1 MHFSSRSTAPSG
13 LDAFFWSTKAKAW
26 ARFPRPFGPTVRVYS
41 AKTVR
46 ADCAGLFCQDRSG
59 RLCGPILPRPFGPT
73 MRVFLLRPFGPTNR
87 LGRLRGR
94 NDPRR
99 RRGDQFAH
107 RERLGQIDHL
117 LPTPVLPTLPA
128 AGHEP
133 LSSEAAVSN
142 PNVVSPAERRSAI
155 HRCRWY
161 LERGPSLRVSSWRQ
175 HRPR

>member
-1 MHFSSRSTAPSG
+1 MSGIEVHFSSRSTAPSG

-41 AKTVR
+41 AKALR
-46 ADCAGLFCQDRSG
+46 ADCAGLFGQDPSG
-59 RLCGPILPRPFGPT
+59 SA

-94 NDPRR
+94 NDPRP

-142 PNVVSPAERRSAI
+142 PNVVNPAERRSAI

-161 LERGPSLRVSSWRQ
+161 LERGPSLRVSNWRQ
-175 HRPR
+175 HWPR